1 MTDGARP
8 RAEGARDADET
19 RAAPA
24 RTPREAEFDALYT
37 DRPDPWELETSAYER
52 LKYDATLAA
61 LPRERYSSA
70 LEVGCSIGV
79 LTERLAGRCDRLLA
93 LDVSA
98 VPIARAQARLA
109 ASPWADRVGFVRAEV
124 PGGWPRGRYDL
135 IVLSEVL
142 YFLEPDE
149 VDAVA
154 DACARDLMPGGTVL
168 IVNWLG
174 PCDRT
179 LTGNGA
185 AEAFAARMATRG
197 HRHVPAAR
205 TDRFR
210 IDRFNRP

>member
-1 MTDGARP
+1 MTD
-8 RAEGARDADET
+8 
-19 RAAPA
+19 AAS
-24 RTPREAEFDALYT
+24 PREAEFDALYT
-37 DRPDPWELETSAYER
+37 GRPDPWGLETSAYER
-52 LKYDATLAA
+52 AKYDATLAA
-61 LPRERYSSA
+61 LPRERYGSA

-79 LTERLAGRCDRLLA
+79 LTERLAERCDALLA

-98 VPIARAQARLA
+98 VPIARARERLA
-109 ASPWADRVGFVRAEV
+109 ASPWADRVRFVRAEV
-124 PGGWPRGRYDL
+124 PGGWPRGSYDL

-149 VDAVA
+149 VEAVA
-154 DACARDLMPGGTVL
+154 DLCARDLTPGGAVL

-185 AEAFAARMATRG
+185 AETFATRMATRG
-197 HRHVPAAR
+197 LPHVPATR

-210 IDRFNRP
+210 IDRFDRP